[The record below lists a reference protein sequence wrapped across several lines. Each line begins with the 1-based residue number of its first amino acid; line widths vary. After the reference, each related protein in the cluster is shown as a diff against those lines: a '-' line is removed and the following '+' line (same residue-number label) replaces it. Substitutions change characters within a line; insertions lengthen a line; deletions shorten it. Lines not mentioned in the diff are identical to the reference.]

1 MCYGRAAKRWKRTT
15 KQRLID
21 LDGWHKVIT
30 KYQMRVNVVMSEQ
43 TVSLCTDQTPDEST
57 TADQSDTVLYDRI
70 KCFVKWCRDLLDIP
84 LILGFG
90 IVLYI
95 VDVGSDI
102 LAALDH
108 FEEGHPIWGS
118 LVITFVVLPAL
129 CWAAVSWTEWYYDE
143 DEKKEHPTRRRIRM
157 LLAVLMLDPLTR

>member
-1 MCYGRAAKRWKRTT
+1 
-15 KQRLID
+15 
-21 LDGWHKVIT
+21 
-30 KYQMRVNVVMSEQ
+30 
-43 TVSLCTDQTPDEST
+43 
-57 TADQSDTVLYDRI
+57 
-70 KCFVKWCRDLLDIP
+70 
-84 LILGFG
+84 
-90 IVLYI
+90 
-95 VDVGSDI
+95 